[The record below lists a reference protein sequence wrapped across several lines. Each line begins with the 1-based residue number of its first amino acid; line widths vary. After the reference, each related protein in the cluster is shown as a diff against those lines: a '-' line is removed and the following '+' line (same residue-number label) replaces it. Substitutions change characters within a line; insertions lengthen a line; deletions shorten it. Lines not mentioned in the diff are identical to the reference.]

1 LEVTDKVMKDRKILS
16 HAKREKLSR
25 PTQYII
31 VYNTKKK
38 VMWHEHVQRI
48 SHNNWPENVLQQTP
62 GRVENVQLHVRM
74 AEKRLGRTRVDGL
87 ERQLTAII
95 SRR

>member
-1 LEVTDKVMKDRKILS
+1 MEVTDNVTKDRKILS
-16 HAKREKLSR
+16 HAMREKLSR
-25 PTQYII
+25 PTQYTIL
-31 VYNTKKK
+31 YNTKKK

-48 SHNNWPENVLQQTP
+48 SHNWPENVLQQTP